1 MSPTNFGLGCDTFL
15 SCVGEPDQ
23 QRTRIRQTPFSFG
36 LDGEFWPLTMARCF
50 RSRCLIPFV
59 SGARSGR
66 CCVSKSCFA
75 MLERRAGDLIP
86 QESVILTLERSRRNG
101 PSGAGN
107 VYEREWVL
115 ILILR
120 SAGYRTCILE
130 KHNSWREMKK
140 LNLHYSSH
148 RARHVILE
156 PSLRIIPADMMHRE
170 Y

>member
-1 MSPTNFGLGCDTFL
+1 
-15 SCVGEPDQ
+15 
-23 QRTRIRQTPFSFG
+23 
-36 LDGEFWPLTMARCF
+36 
-50 RSRCLIPFV
+50 
-59 SGARSGR
+59 
-66 CCVSKSCFA
+66 